1 MFIVGLTGG
10 IASGKTTVSSLFEQL
25 GIKVIDAD
33 EIARSL
39 VSKGMPC
46 LKEIQDSFGRE
57 YISADGELNRP
68 LLRQLIF
75 NDSDAKE
82 LLESILHPKIRQ
94 QMLDQ
99 SKSIKSPYVIW
110 SVPLLFESNMQKLVD
125 RVLVINTTRKSQI
138 ERLCS
143 RDNIDIDLATKMV
156 DAQLP
161 NEQRIQLADDIIDN
175 QAGKILL
182 AKKVKNL
189 HSFYLDLVICSK

>member
-110 SVPLLFESNMQKLVD
+110 SVPLLFESNMQKLVN

>member
-1 MFIVGLTGG
+1 VFIVGLTGG
-10 IASGKTTVSSLFEQL
+10 IASGKTTASSLFEQL

-110 SVPLLFESNMQKLVD
+110 SVPLLFESNMQKLVN